1 MEKHRVGSVI
11 MVLLIV
17 TAALAFWYFT
27 SHDTKSELNSRGT
40 FVYLMED
47 GSRVVEYL

>member
-1 MEKHRVGSVI
+1 ML
-11 MVLLIV
+11 LLILAV
-17 TAALAFWYFT
+17 ALGIWYFT
-27 SHDTKSELNSRGT
+27 TRGAKADMGNRGT